1 MRHRFSRRAALGLGL
16 MLPSLA
22 RAERRPMQVDW
33 PDLIPPGVAY
43 SEIIGEGEMDYALDR
58 WKPVFDAN
66 GVKFNIALEGR
77 YIRMPGFII
86 PMEFEGTGV
95 TEFILVPYEGA
106 CIHVPP
112 PPPNQLV
119 YVRSETPWQTTGLWD
134 VVWVTGV
141 MSARMKDTA
150 LAVIGYE
157 LAADRIEVYRW

>member
-1 MRHRFSRRAALGLGL
+1 MTTHLTRRAALGLGL
-16 MLPSLA
+16 MLGAPALA
-22 RAERRPMQVDW
+22 DRRPIQVDW
-33 PDLIPPGVAY
+33 PDLIPPGIAY
-43 SEIIGEGEMDYALDR
+43 SEIIGEGEMDYINDR

-66 GVKFNIALEGR
+66 GTKFNIALEGR

-86 PMEFEGTGV
+86 PMEFEGMAV

-119 YVRSETPWQTTGLWD
+119 YVRSTVPWETSGLWD

-141 MSARMKDTA
+141 MSARTRDTE
-150 LAVIGYE
+150 LAVTGYALE
-157 LAADRIEVYRW
+157 ADLIETYRW